1 MALRPEHIRNDAM
14 IFDLEHEIERRL
26 TLCAAAGELR
36 RTISL
41 PRIAK
46 RYVFDASTEWDRR
59 AELV

>member
-1 MALRPEHIRNDAM
+1 M